1 MCILIL
7 DHFTVDRI
15 YGAYL
20 SGTVYYLRRIYFVYG
35 TLLSVFSRHQ
45 IKRQYRYKYVWHWL
59 TISYNINIEKKITYV
74 VFLLKL

>member
-20 SGTVYYLRRIYFVYG
+20 SGTVYLRRIYFVYG
-35 TLLSVFSRHQ
+35 TLFIVFSRHQ
-45 IKRQYRYKYVWHWL
+45 IKCQYRYKYVWNWL
-59 TISYNINIEKKITYV
+59 TISYNINIDMYIIVYTSKS
-74 VFLLKL
+74 LM